1 MGKDNPLNSDIIFRR
16 TTLIVRDIE
25 ESLNLYGNI
34 LGMESIYDQVYT
46 HGENYLIDLLK
57 AVDEN
62 IGVIGL
68 VDYAYDVPMPRLN
81 KSLSGERASLHRI
94 WCLYSIPM
102 IWILVGRLFRR

>member
-46 HGENYLIDLLK
+46 HGEKTIRLIFLK

-68 VDYAYDVPMPRLN
+68 VDYAYDDSNAEV
-81 KSLSGERASLHRI
+81 KQ
-94 WCLYSIPM
+94 
-102 IWILVGRLFRR
+102 

>member
-25 ESLNLYGNI
+25 ESLNLYRSI

-46 HGENYLIDLLK
+46 HGEKTIRLIFLK
-57 AVDEN
+57 TVDEN

-68 VDYAYDVPMPRLN
+68 VD
-81 KSLSGERASLHRI
+81 
-94 WCLYSIPM
+94 
-102 IWILVGRLFRR
+102 

>member
-46 HGENYLIDLLK
+46 HGEKTIRLIFLK
-57 AVDEN
+57 TVDEN

-68 VDYAYDVPMPRLN
+68 VD
-81 KSLSGERASLHRI
+81 
-94 WCLYSIPM
+94 
-102 IWILVGRLFRR
+102 